1 MTNAYYRTKPDQKII
16 DEAAAELSSNSPVQP
31 AGAAG
36 GAGRGAGVGRGRGRG
51 GKKKK

>member
-36 GAGRGAGVGRGRGRG
+36 GAGVGRGRVKG